1 MPLRHLFCATATL
14 ALAAPAL
21 AQAPAPAGDESD
33 AAEIIVTAQ
42 KREERLQDVP
52 VTITAYSGRTLRE
65 LGITQFDQLSAY
77 VPGINIQEQSPNNPG
92 FVIRGIT
99 SDSGSS
105 QEAPRVTVY
114 YNGIDVSRSRGS
126 YFDLFDIERIEAVK
140 GPQAT
145 LFGTAAAIG
154 AISVISRRPEP
165 GLGAEFRAGVGNFAQ
180 RRFDAVANYGSDSF
194 GIRAAMSFKK
204 RDGVVRNIAG
214 EANSQ
219 SPGGRRVADLN
230 GQDQLGARLTVT
242 LAPTDALSMD
252 LIVTYDRQRNP
263 GTSFKSGSLPP
274 TGGTTSPYSFAEI
287 SGSPFSALV
296 LGLPEPALE
305 RDVWDVN
312 GQLRYDLG
320 GGFDLTVIAGA
331 RGFDSLEVFDAD
343 GSQAFYLE
351 FAEDAF
357 GSQKS
362 FEGRIAW
369 DGEGAGLP
377 VRAFA
382 GANYFAERGTQ
393 RVPFSTEEGTYI
405 ACTRNPAFA
414 PLQAAIG
421 NPPCVA
427 PNGTIPSAGA
437 TRLLTGGRFT
447 SLPYSSEFANK
458 GEIRTVSLFADVTVT
473 PFEALDLTAGIR
485 WLTEERKSGFFAR
498 QPNSAILAGLGINA
512 SLLPAVDTRGQ
523 TFRDRDTNDAVLP
536 RFNALLRVG
545 GGVNLYGT
553 ISKGRRS
560 PVLQL
565 TARNTAAGP
574 VPNRLDIP
582 AEIVW
587 NYEGG
592 AKWAARRA
600 SAQLGIFYQTYENFQ
615 VQISEGGQIVTR
627 NAGSA
632 RNFGIEFEGRVQ
644 PIREL
649 SLFGNFAYIDA
660 QIDDKPENGIFAGNR
675 FRLQPEWQAAA
686 GGTLTLPLGD
696 TFEAFLTPSV
706 TYRGQ
711 LFFELPNRP
720 LISNDKTTL
729 VNLRGGLRDA
739 DGRWELLGYATN
751 LTDKQYLLDAGN
763 TGGSFGYPTFIRG
776 LPRLYGVEATVR
788 F

>member
-1 MPLRHLFCATATL
+1 MTLRLPLCASAAL
-14 ALAAPAL
+14 ALTAPAL
-21 AQAPAPAGDESD
+21 AQAPAPAEADSG
-33 AAEIIVTAQ
+33 EIIVTAQ
-42 KREERLQDVP
+42 KREERLSEVP
-52 VTITAYSGRTLRE
+52 VTITAYSGQTLRE

-77 VPGINIQEQSPNNPG
+77 VPGVNIQEQSPNNPG

-126 YFDLFDIERIEAVK
+126 YFDLFDIERVEAIK

-154 AISVISRRPEP
+154 AISVISRRPQP
-165 GLGAEFRAGVGNFAQ
+165 GLSAELRAGIGNFDQ
-180 RRFDAVANYGSDSF
+180 RRLDAMANYGTDSF

-204 RDGVVRNIAG
+204 RDGVVPNIAG
-214 EANSQ
+214 EPNSQ

-230 GQDQLGARLTVT
+230 GQDQLGARITVT
-242 LAPTDALSMD
+242 LAPTDALSSD
-252 LIVTYDRQRNP
+252 LILTWDRQRNP
-263 GTSFKSGSLPP
+263 GTSFKSGTFRP

-312 GQLRYDLG
+312 GQVRYDLG
-320 GGFDLTVIAGA
+320 GGFNLAVIAGF
-331 RGFDSLEVFDAD
+331 RSFDSLEVFDAD

-351 FAEDAF
+351 FAEDAS
-357 GSQKS
+357 GQQKS

-369 DGEGAGLP
+369 EGDRLGAP
-377 VRAFA
+377 IKAFV
-382 GANYFAERGTQ
+382 GANYFTEKGKQ

-405 ACTRNPAFA
+405 ACTRSPAFA
-414 PLQAAIG
+414 PIQAIIG

-427 PNGTIPSAGA
+427 PDGRVTAAGA

-447 SLPYSSEFANK
+447 SLPYASEFENR
-458 GEIRTVSLFADVTVT
+458 GEIRTFSIFADATVT
-473 PFEALDLTAGIR
+473 LLERLDLTAGVR
-485 WLTEERKSGFFAR
+485 WLTEDRTSRYFAR
-498 QPNSAILAGLGINA
+498 QPLSQILLGLGVR
-512 SLLPAVDTRGQ
+512 SPLLPAADTGGQ
-523 TFRDRDTNDAVLP
+523 VFSASEDNSAVLP
-536 RFNALLRVG
+536 RFNALLRVTDG
-545 GGVNLYGT
+545 LNLYGT
-553 ISKGRRS
+553 VSKGRRS

-565 TARNTAAGP
+565 TARATPAGP

-582 AEIVW
+582 EEIVW

-592 AKWAARRA
+592 AKWSSRRA

-632 RNFGIEFEGRVQ
+632 TNFGIEFEGRVQ
-644 PIREL
+644 PARQL

-660 QIDDKPENGIFAGNR
+660 QIDDDPKNGIFAGNR

-686 GGTLTLPLGD
+686 GGTLTLPLSGAL
-696 TFEAFLTPSV
+696 EVFLTPTV

-729 VNLRGGLRDA
+729 VNVRGGLRDA
-739 DGRWELLGYATN
+739 DGRWELLGFATN
-751 LTDKQYLLDAGN
+751 LTDKEYLLDAGN

-776 LPRLYGVEATVR
+776 LPRLYGLEATMR